1 MQFLCQLLADLWKWA
16 KDCVFRMLVRSDPD
30 LISSSRLLSVGP
42 ACKYFGGQSTAS
54 GAIVVISNLLLICI
68 AYHFELGMV
77 VAILDCSVRRVTQA
91 RPSGDWPA

>member
-1 MQFLCQLLADLWKWA
+1 MQFLCQFRADLWKWA
-16 KDCVFRMLVRSDPD
+16 KDCVFRMLVRPD
-30 LISSSRLLSVGP
+30 SGPYFDRRLFRVGP

-54 GAIVVISNLLLICI
+54 GTIMVISNLLLIFI

-77 VAILDCSVRRVTQA
+77 VAILDCSIRRITQA

>member
-42 ACKYFGGQSTAS
+42 ACKYFGGQTTCQRRNNRCFESAF
-54 GAIVVISNLLLICI
+54 
-68 AYHFELGMV
+68 AYHFEFGMV
-77 VAILDCSVRRVTQA
+77 VAILDWSARRITQA